1 MKRYVQYFERQ
12 GPRLVNSIAQD
23 NWVIG
28 EGADLSALD
37 LRRLMLEL
45 EQRYFSEYADTWSEA
60 LGQVR
65 LQESNSLRQHADG
78 LASLASAQSPL
89 VQLLQ
94 QVRENTRL
102 LSATDRLEAV
112 TQQVVDVETS
122 ASSVLLSQL
131 QGQAA
136 PDSAR
141 RALQRR
147 FEPLHQLLDAEQN
160 PGVELT
166 QALRLLD
173 GWHLQLAALN
183 REGVP
188 EQAVFTMVRQRMEG
202 QQPLLGSLRD
212 VAARLPLPLKGWF
225 EGIADDSWRLL
236 LDDAY
241 VYINQRYQSEVYGF
255 YTKAIQH
262 RYPFDATATSDVAL
276 GDFQAFFKPQGAMAS
291 FYESYLR
298 SFVSAEGSRY
308 RLRGLD
314 GRSLGLSRS
323 LLDQLT
329 RAQMIRQ
336 GFFTEDQG
344 DWAVRFTLAPYS
356 LDQAVSRAV
365 LSIGDQ
371 HLEYRHG
378 PIVPMAFQ
386 WPGETDNGRSS
397 LVLERGV
404 QRPLGIEKNAGPW
417 SLFRFFELMQSEP
430 AIGQGAQ
437 LIKAELDGMRANFL
451 LSSQRSLGPFQMA
464 NWRTFRLPE
473 QL

>member
-1 MKRYVQYFERQ
+1 M
-12 GPRLVNSIAQD
+12 
-23 NWVIG
+23 
-28 EGADLSALD
+28 
-37 LRRLMLEL
+37 
-45 EQRYFSEYADTWSEA
+45 
-60 LGQVR
+60 
-65 LQESNSLRQHADG
+65 
-78 LASLASAQSPL
+78 
-89 VQLLQ
+89 
-94 QVRENTRL
+94 
-102 LSATDRLEAV
+102 
-112 TQQVVDVETS
+112 
-122 ASSVLLSQL
+122 
-131 QGQAA
+131 
-136 PDSAR
+136 
-141 RALQRR
+141 
-147 FEPLHQLLDAEQN
+147 
-160 PGVELT
+160 
-166 QALRLLD
+166 
-173 GWHLQLAALN
+173 
-183 REGVP
+183 
-188 EQAVFTMVRQRMEG
+188 
-202 QQPLLGSLRD
+202 
-212 VAARLPLPLKGWF
+212 PLPLKGWF

-397 LVLERGV
+397 LVLERAV